1 MVSDEFINGKLRYC
15 LWLVDATP
23 QELKN
28 MPRVRERVEAV
39 KNLRLKSSQ
48 PKLADTPHLFRETRN
63 PKSYIAIPEIS
74 GERRY
79 IPMGW
84 LDASIIPGNKIR
96 IITDATLYHFGI
108 LTSRV
113 HMAWVRYVCGRL
125 GTSYIYSKQ
134 IVYNNFMWPSTDSK
148 HREKIES
155 TAQKILDSRVLYP
168 DSNFAALYDEITM
181 PVELRKAHR
190 ENDDA
195 VCEAYGW
202 EKDISENEI
211 VSRLFEMYTLQV
223 MQTA

>member
-1 MVSDEFINGKLRYC
+1 
-15 LWLVDATP
+15 
-23 QELKN
+23 
-28 MPRVRERVEAV
+28 
-39 KNLRLKSSQ
+39 
-48 PKLADTPHLFRETRN
+48 
-63 PKSYIAIPEIS
+63 
-74 GERRY
+74 
-79 IPMGW
+79 
-84 LDASIIPGNKIR
+84 
-96 IITDATLYHFGI
+96 
-108 LTSRV
+108 
-113 HMAWVRYVCGRL
+113 
-125 GTSYIYSKQ
+125 
-134 IVYNNFMWPSTDSK
+134 MWPSTDSK

-155 TAQKILDSRVLYP
+155 TAQKILDSRALYP